1 MPTRKGFDRITISLS
16 DELIADIDKDV
27 AKKQEKQ
34 KLMGVGTKQLATR
47 STIVTEA
54 LNYVD
59 IGGMG
64 TPKAIAGIKQ
74 PLERRRRL
82 QRTCKGQYE
91 DVILQHVK
99 DKQVKKI
106 ASNHRSPEDAAK
118 PLLKLLAKLQ
128 ADPKLYAD
136 PEPASKEE
144 ADTIALIDKR
154 NDITTAIQA
163 ANNWQTILECALF
176 AKAEDYPWSQID
188 ELEAEYQEHQR

>member
-47 STIVTEA
+47 STIVTAA

-59 IGGMG
+59 IGGTG
-64 TPKAIAGIKQ
+64 TPEAQARVNV
-74 PLERRRRL
+74 LERRRRL
-82 QRTCKGQYE
+82 VRTCKGQYD
-91 DVILQHVK
+91 DVILQRVK

-106 ASNHRSPEDAAK
+106 ATSHRSPEDAAK

-128 ADPKLYAD
+128 AEPQLHAD
-136 PEPASKEE
+136 SEPGSPEE
-144 ADTIALIDKR
+144 AERLALIDKR

-163 ANNWQTILECALF
+163 ANNWQTIMECALF
-176 AKAEDYPWSQID
+176 AKPEEYPWEQV
-188 ELEAEYQEHQR
+188 EQLETEYQNKD

>member
-47 STIVTEA
+47 STIVTAA

-59 IGGMG
+59 IGGTG
-64 TPKAIAGIKQ
+64 TPEAQARINV
-74 PLERRRRL
+74 LERRRRL
-82 QRTCKGQYE
+82 VRTCKGQYD
-91 DVILQHVK
+91 DVILQRVK

-106 ASNHRSPEDAAK
+106 ATSHRSPEDAAK

-136 PEPASKEE
+136 SEPDSKEE
-144 ADTIALIDKR
+144 AEAIALIDKR